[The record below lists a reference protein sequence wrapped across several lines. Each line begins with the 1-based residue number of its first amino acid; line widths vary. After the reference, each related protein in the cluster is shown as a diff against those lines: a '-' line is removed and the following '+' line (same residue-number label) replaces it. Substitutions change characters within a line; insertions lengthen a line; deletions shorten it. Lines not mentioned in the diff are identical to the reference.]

1 MDRFGMDGLWW
12 DVLEEPPAGAP
23 PRAGNWMGSLD
34 VTDIHGS
41 VALWGGTG
49 LVGNSDDMVKF
60 ARAVHKG
67 RILGKAAMKMLYTTV
82 PTTVDY
88 DPEFGCAWMHHRGG
102 FGSFMYYFPERDLAI
117 TGAINQMNR
126 LPLMR
131 EIVPEVV
138 QRILQDAKGRRAVA

>member
-1 MDRFGMDGLWW
+1 
-12 DVLEEPPAGAP
+12 
-23 PRAGNWMGSLD
+23 MGSLD

-88 DPEFGCAWMHHRGG
+88 DPEFGCAWMHNPNVGGLESWHHRGG